1 MYILH
6 FTPHHPSPHHHH
18 QNPDNDHHHLLDE
31 YVTEDNQSN
40 CSYCLQ
46 EQEEQVSSTGEERGL
61 EVQKDN
67 YLFQHPENREI

>member
-6 FTPHHPSPHHHH
+6 HLTPHHPSPHHHH

-46 EQEEQVSSTGEERGL
+46 DVEEQVSTSAEQRARGP
-61 EVQKDN
+61 K
-67 YLFQHPENREI
+67 R

>member
-46 EQEEQVSSTGEERGL
+46 EQVSTSAEQRAKGPKR
-61 EVQKDN
+61 
-67 YLFQHPENREI
+67 